1 MASPI
6 CLLVSQALE
15 GGQDFNIKGVSNVKR
30 RRLDCGSDGVRTK
43 AEVQVGSG
51 DLKLTGEELAEVLV
65 CQHLLCTAPHLARE
79 FADTWGPSLTDVVAS
94 WKQKSEN
101 LPDLIKGKSQ
111 ACTGASPEEEITR
124 RVVLGHLLKA
134 APHLAKDW
142 LDEHQWPTLS
152 RVVSVWKK
160 TKNIGNPWVCLA
172 RPDEKSSLARK
183 LSLMARQENKP
194 RKNES
199 RSRKARDKSPYFEPP
214 PPGRRWVA
222 PPGYGPDP
230 SWHPPVSPFHLVEEC
245 LYEDPWRLLVA
256 CIFLNKTTAKV
267 AVPIMDT
274 FFSRW
279 GSPEAASDAEETE
292 LSELLKPMG
301 LQKKR
306 AKMLIRFSNEYL
318 GAWSSPAR
326 DLHGIG
332 KYGEDAWRIFCCG
345 DLDVQPSDKEL
356 RRYLSWYRCYCMS
369 NPSIDHKIISRDQKG
384 LAV

>member
-43 AEVQVGSG
+43 TEVQVGSR
-51 DLKLTGEELAEVLV
+51 DLELMGEELAEVLV

-79 FADTWGPSLTDVVAS
+79 FADNLGPSLTEVVAS

-101 LPDLIKGKSQ
+101 LPDLMKGKSQ
-111 ACTGASPEEEITR
+111 EGASACTGASPEEQITR

-134 APHLAKDW
+134 APHLAKEW
-142 LDEHQWPTLS
+142 LDENRWPTLS
-152 RVVSVWKK
+152 RVVSEWKK
-160 TKNIGNPWVCLA
+160 SKNFGNPWVCLA
-172 RPDEKSSLARK
+172 RPDEKDKSDPEQEKIVAQSSLARK
-183 LSLMARQENKP
+183 LSLMASQENKP

-199 RSRKARDKSPYFEPP
+199 RSRKARDKSPYFAPSPP
-214 PPGRRWVA
+214 ARRWVA

-267 AVPIMDT
+267 AVPIMDS

-279 GSPEAASDAEETE
+279 G
-292 LSELLKPMG
+292 
-301 LQKKR
+301 
-306 AKMLIRFSNEYL
+306 
-318 GAWSSPAR
+318 
-326 DLHGIG
+326 
-332 KYGEDAWRIFCCG
+332 C
-345 DLDVQPSDKEL
+345 V
-356 RRYLSWYRCYCMS
+356 
-369 NPSIDHKIISRDQKG
+369 
-384 LAV
+384 